1 VKTDGIVI
9 KAFIKAAGQISDP
22 EARQVVWIALATAV
36 AVFVLLWTLVGFLLA
51 NTAFFSIGWLETAID
66 WLGGIA
72 TGVLTW
78 LLFPAAISTVIG
90 FFLEDIAN
98 AVEKRHYPD
107 LAPSYAM
114 STTDTVLTTLR
125 FLAIMLTLN
134 ILMLPFLLTGPLFPF
149 VFYTVNGYLL
159 SREYFELVALR
170 HMGLTETKA
179 LRKKNAFQLFLTG
192 VLVAFMLTVPMVN
205 LLAPIIA
212 TGMMV
217 HLFEDFRNSA

>member
-1 VKTDGIVI
+1 MI

-22 EARQVVWIALATAV
+22 KARRVVWIALVAAA

-51 NTAFFSIGWLETAID
+51 NTALFSIGWLETAID
-66 WLGGIA
+66 WLGGLA
-72 TGVLTW
+72 TGALTW
-78 LLFPAAISTVIG
+78 LLFPAAISAVIG
-90 FFLEDIAN
+90 FFLEDIAG
-98 AVEKRHYPD
+98 AVERRHYPN
-107 LAPSYAM
+107 LAPAHGM
-114 STTDTVLTTLR
+114 TTGDTVLTTLR
-125 FLAIMLTLN
+125 FLAIMLSLN

-149 VFYTVNGYLL
+149 VFYSVNGYLL

-170 HMGLTETKA
+170 RLGLVEAKA

-192 VLVAFMLTVPMVN
+192 VLVAFMLTVPIVN

-217 HLFEDFRNSA
+217 HLFEDFSNRD